1 MVEKKIFCEICKLI
15 IYDIL
20 QEIENVINFYGI
32 YIYYF
37 KEEFFVVYDVD
48 IDFGIVVV
56 DCIYRLIKILK

>member
-1 MVEKKIFCEICKLI
+1 MVEKKFFCEICKLI
-15 IYDIL
+15 IYDKL

>member
-15 IYDIL
+15 IYDKL

-48 IDFGIVVV
+48 IEFGIVVV